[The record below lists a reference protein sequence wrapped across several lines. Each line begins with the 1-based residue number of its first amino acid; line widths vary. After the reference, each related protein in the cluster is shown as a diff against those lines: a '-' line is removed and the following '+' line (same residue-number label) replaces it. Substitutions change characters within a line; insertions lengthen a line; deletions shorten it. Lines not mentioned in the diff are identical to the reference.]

1 MAKKALGKG
10 LDALITDGVEST
22 LSGVHVLS
30 IDVDEIEPNRHQ
42 PRKSFDEE
50 GIVELARSIR
60 DNGLL
65 QPVVVMRKGE
75 RYELVVG
82 ERRLRAARKAG
93 LKEIPALIKDRSEGK
108 LLELALIENVQRED
122 LNPVEEATAY
132 RMILERD
139 LVTQEELAGRLGKS
153 RSYIA
158 NMVRI
163 LDLPRDVQEHVS
175 RGTLSVGQAKAILS
189 LETEGERLA
198 LAKKILSEGLTVRQ
212 AEDIVKKKIVPR
224 GTNTPKRDPSVVEME
239 DKLRVRLGTKVT
251 VDYRGGK
258 GTIRIE
264 FYTDDD
270 LERIVEVLGRETGR

>member
-22 LSGVHVLS
+22 LPGVRVLS
-30 IDVDEIEPNRHQ
+30 IDVDDIEPNRHQ

-50 GIVELARSIR
+50 GIEELARSIK

-75 RYELVVG
+75 RYELIVG
-82 ERRLRAARKAG
+82 ERRVRAARKAG
-93 LKEIPALIKDRSEGK
+93 LKEIPAMVKDQSEGK

-189 LETEGERLA
+189 LDTEGERLA
-198 LAKKILSEGLTVRQ
+198 LAWKILNEGLTVRQ
-212 AEDIVKKKIVPR
+212 TEEIVKKKNVPR
-224 GTNTPKRDPSVVEME
+224 GTITPKKDPSIAELE
-239 DKLRVRLGTKVT
+239 DKLRDRLGTKVT
-251 VDYRGGK
+251 VNYRSGR

-270 LERIVEVLGRETGR
+270 LERIVEALG